1 MKTFITVLLAAV
13 LAMSLSVS
21 EAMQGHEMDADQH
34 AQMMS
39 MMGDLAA
46 RSMMMDM
53 VAEDPDMRHEMMK
66 KMMQSNEMDMQKMMA
81 NPEMRA
87 RMLKHAEMMT
97 AMMGSEGMD
106 QAKMKEMMED
116 PEMMEML
123 KMHMMSAQ
131 MMGGMQGLH
140 SEKGSMDHSH

>member
-13 LAMSLSVS
+13 LVMSLSVS

-39 MMGDLAA
+39 MMGDPAA

-53 VAEDPDMRHEMMK
+53 VAQDPEMRHEMMR
-66 KMMQSNEMDMQKMMA
+66 KMMQSNEMDMQKMME

-97 AMMGSEGMD
+97 AMMSSEGMD

-131 MMGGMQGLH
+131 MMGGMNASH
-140 SEKGSMDHSH
+140 SEDSGMDHSH

>member
-1 MKTFITVLLAAV
+1 MKTLITVLLAAI

-39 MMGDLAA
+39 MMGDPAA
-46 RSMMMDM
+46 RSMMMEM

-66 KMMQSNEMDMQKMMA
+66 KMMQTNEMDMQKMME

-87 RMLKHAEMMT
+87 RMLKHAEVMT

-106 QAKMKEMMED
+106 QAKMKAMMED
-116 PEMMEML
+116 PEMMEIL

-131 MMGGMQGLH
+131 MMGGMQGSH
-140 SEKGSMDHSH
+140 SEKGSKDHSH

>member
-39 MMGDLAA
+39 MMGDPAA
-46 RSMMMDM
+46 RAMMIDM
-53 VAEDPDMRHEMMK
+53 VAQDPEMRHEMMR
-66 KMMQSNEMDMQKMMA
+66 KMMQSNEMDMQKMME

-97 AMMGSEGMD
+97 AMMSSEGMD

-131 MMGGMQGLH
+131 MMGGMHGSH
-140 SEKGSMDHSH
+140 SKDSGMDHSH